1 VSALT
6 KEESVAETSERR
18 ESAGGAANAAMPLSV
33 CPATQGTTQH
43 AHPVSNHDA
52 PHPGHTHPRR
62 QSALRSSTRGHHTHG
77 YESSHAHQRPPAT
90 RPPVPPCAGV
100 RWTHAP
106 PSGAGVAGPVPRRP
120 PTPPAAAVAL
130 REAARR
136 GAKGAAGAAQGPRR
150 VRRQQWRE
158 QTEPVRT
165 EGTTVAVAQATDE
178 SASATDRR
186 DNIVRPEDS
195 CFWLCALTRPAPFQG
210 SALQRKTLRCV
221 SARGV
226 WERWREE
233 EAVARVSSSLCAMQ
247 SGSPAPVAL
256 ALLPRDARA
265 LRPTSPLRTR
275 SGGSTWAT
283 PEHSTSALEEC
294 ARKGLTRRAEF
305 VLSGVLLPV
314 LLPCAASSHAAA
326 RLFRRH

>member
-1 VSALT
+1 VGALR
-6 KEESVAETSERR
+6 ERVDEGR
-18 ESAGGAANAAMPLSV
+18 VGRRDERA
-33 CPATQGTTQH
+33 QGERWGRGECC
-43 AHPVSNHDA
+43 DA
-52 PHPGHTHPRR
+52 PLRLPSHASRHPSRTAGKQPRR
-62 QSALRSSTRGHHTHG
+62 TASRAHTPAALRSSTRGHHTHG
-77 YESSHAHQRPPAT
+77 YESSQAHQRPPAT

-106 PSGAGVAGPVPRRP
+106 PPGAGFAGPVPRRP
-120 PTPPAAAVAL
+120 PTPPAAAVAQ

-150 VRRQQWRE
+150 VRRQQQRE
-158 QTEPVRT
+158 QTESFRT

-186 DNIVRPEDS
+186 DSIVRPEDS
-195 CFWLCALTRPAPFQG
+195 CFWLCALTRPAPSQG
-210 SALQRKTLRCV
+210 PALKRKTIRCV

-275 SGGSTWAT
+275 SGGSTWAAS
-283 PEHSTSALEEC
+283 EHSTSALEGVRAQRASE
-294 ARKGLTRRAEF
+294 AR
-305 VLSGVLLPV
+305 GV
-314 LLPCAASSHAAA
+314 C
-326 RLFRRH
+326 